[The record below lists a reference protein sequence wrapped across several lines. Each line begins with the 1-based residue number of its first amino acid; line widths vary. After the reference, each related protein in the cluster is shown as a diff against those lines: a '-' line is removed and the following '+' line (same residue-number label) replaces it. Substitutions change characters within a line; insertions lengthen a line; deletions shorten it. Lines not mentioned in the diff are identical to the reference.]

1 MFNNEFK
8 FKQILWN
15 KVKEKENKLKQD
27 AKIHMKSQKKYDLS
41 DALKVLDELH
51 LAYTSAKISNIFQAS
66 LVVKI
71 AKQLNMHDHV
81 VNEIV

>member
-1 MFNNEFK
+1 
-8 FKQILWN
+8 
-15 KVKEKENKLKQD
+15 
-27 AKIHMKSQKKYDLS
+27 MKSQKKYDLS